1 MDYPGQGSKEAG
13 ARLQKNQARFKYVD
27 LFAGCGGLSL
37 GLESAG
43 GELTLA
49 IERSPMAAETFFRNL
64 VRSKASSSEWLE
76 FRNLDPLAQSQQG
89 LIVSDITSAATFE
102 ASRRALENTDI
113 DLVAGG
119 PPCQGFSLA
128 GRRRKD
134 DTRNSL
140 AWDFLKYVALA
151 NPKFVLIEN
160 VLGMNAKFKSQEE
173 NSASIFNQLAMAL
186 AETGSGYVVQKLHLN
201 SMHFGAAQS
210 RERLFLLG
218 CRVDIAMQLGLTVSD
233 SVWKSDF
240 CDQISVLPDLAPVPT
255 VRAGE
260 AITLREALGELLPN
274 GKETDYSRNLKDSQ
288 FWGLSEAIGLKNVTQ
303 RRHGENTQL
312 KFELYIALKNLGLSS
327 KLIKADKTQAETAVR
342 DALKDELRTK
352 VSYPIFKTS
361 GEVLASSPEEFE
373 ELLERFKTRKHSQRV
388 LELDKTPPTVITSPD
403 DYLHPL
409 VPRVLS
415 VRELARFQGF
425 SDHFEFYSK
434 ETTGGLNRRTEVP
447 QYSQVGN
454 AVSPFVSKAFGEL
467 FASLLANAV

>member
-1 MDYPGQGSKEAG
+1 MK
-13 ARLQKNQARFKYVD
+13 KNEARFKYVD

-64 VRSKASSSEWLE
+64 VRPKASSAEWLS
-76 FRNLDPLAQSQQG
+76 FRQLDPFAQAPQG

-102 ASRRALENTDI
+102 ASRGALENSEI

-134 DTRNSL
+134 DKRNSL
-140 AWDFLKYVALA
+140 AWDFLKYVKLA

-173 NSASIFNQLAMAL
+173 NSESVFNQLAIAL
-186 AETGSGYVVQKLHLN
+186 AETGASYVVQKLHLN

-218 CRVDIAMQLGLTVSD
+218 CREDIARQLGLKVSD

-260 AITLREALGELLPN
+260 AITLREALGDLLPS
-274 GKETDYSRNLKDSQ
+274 GKETAYTRNLKDPH
-288 FWGLSEAIGLKNVTQ
+288 FWGLSEATGLKNLTQ
-303 RRHGENTQL
+303 RRHSQTTQL

-327 KLIKADKTQAETAVR
+327 KLMKADKSAAETAAR
-342 DALKDELRTK
+342 EALKRDLRTK

-361 GEVLASSPEEFE
+361 GEVLAAGPEEFE
-373 ELLERFKTRKHSQRV
+373 GLLDRFKTRKHSQRV

-409 VPRVLS
+409 DPRVLS

-434 ETTGGLNRRTEVP
+434 ETTGGINRRTEVP

-454 AVSPFVSKAFGEL
+454 AVSPFVSKAFGKL
-467 FASLLANAV
+467 FTSLVANTV

>member
-1 MDYPGQGSKEAG
+1 
-13 ARLQKNQARFKYVD
+13 
-27 LFAGCGGLSL
+27 
-37 GLESAG
+37 
-43 GELTLA
+43 
-49 IERSPMAAETFFRNL
+49 
-64 VRSKASSSEWLE
+64 
-76 FRNLDPLAQSQQG
+76 
-89 LIVSDITSAATFE
+89 
-102 ASRRALENTDI
+102 
-113 DLVAGG
+113 
-119 PPCQGFSLA
+119 
-128 GRRRKD
+128 
-134 DTRNSL
+134 
-140 AWDFLKYVALA
+140 
-151 NPKFVLIEN
+151 
-160 VLGMNAKFKSQEE
+160 
-173 NSASIFNQLAMAL
+173 
-186 AETGSGYVVQKLHLN
+186 
-201 SMHFGAAQS
+201 
-210 RERLFLLG
+210 
-218 CRVDIAMQLGLTVSD
+218 
-233 SVWKSDF
+233 
-240 CDQISVLPDLAPVPT
+240 VPT
-255 VRAGE
+255 VRSGE

-327 KLIKADKTQAETAVR
+327 KLMKADKTKAETAVR

-352 VSYPIFKTS
+352 VSYPIFKSS

-454 AVSPFVSKAFGEL
+454 AVSPFVSKAFGKL